1 MKFDELKDKWGNPRE
16 KAKIQLILFLI
27 FIVFAV
33 IFIRLTPDDT
43 NNDNINEIGNIVN
56 NPVNNFNSIVDNYN
70 YNITID
76 IETND
81 GNKIVSYGGIRYKND
96 MIISKEMNGE
106 ISNYYMNDDEY
117 YIYDNGNYLLTSA
130 DEVYDIISI
139 NYLDVLNIKEYLK
152 QGIKDGNIYLI
163 KTNKINQNITNNEY
177 ITIEMSNAD
186 DEVKLLIDY
195 TNLLKND
202 EIITCK
208 VEYTFSNINKV
219 NYDDI
224 NFQKYIEKNLKM

>member
-1 MKFDELKDKWGNPRE
+1 
-16 KAKIQLILFLI
+16 
-27 FIVFAV
+27 
-33 IFIRLTPDDT
+33 
-43 NNDNINEIGNIVN
+43 
-56 NPVNNFNSIVDNYN
+56 
-70 YNITID
+70 
-76 IETND
+76 
-81 GNKIVSYGGIRYKND
+81 
-96 MIISKEMNGE
+96 MNGE

-117 YIYDNGNYLLTSA
+117 YIYDSGNYLLISA

-224 NFQKYIEKNLKM
+224 NFQKYIEKN

>member
-1 MKFDELKDKWGNPRE
+1 MKFDDLKDKWGDPKE

-33 IFIRLTPDDT
+33 IFTRLTTNYSDD
-43 NNDNINEIGNIVN
+43 NYVNQIGNIIN
-56 NPVNNFNSIVDNYN
+56 NPEIEIDSITDNYN

-76 IETND
+76 METND

-130 DEVYDIISI
+130 DEVYDIISV

-177 ITIEMSNAD
+177 ITIEISNVD
-186 DEVKLLIDY
+186 DSVKLLIDY

-224 NFQKYIEKNLKM
+224 NFQKYIEKN